1 MLTIGAK
8 DVERLHKFLKDLSPQ
23 ALPHAARES
32 MNAAAFATRHEW
44 AAEGKRTMTV
54 RNHYTFGGRH
64 HRVVKARTA
73 RVIESM
79 QSVVGN
85 NHKYM
90 REQENGVVRR
100 GGWFKSVPIPTT
112 VSRRSNDRT
121 KTQRPTFWRRKILL
135 GARKSRDQFQSRG
148 QYIAATKAA
157 AKRRGLKFVY
167 LDLGSWGRGIF
178 DIRLKRKMKKVW
190 NLNRKST
197 RTRAN
202 PMLRRSLQ
210 TLRPEF
216 ERHHKSALENQIRFV
231 LKKRGL
237 RVSSASSVIKRVIEG
252 APAML

>member
-1 MLTIGAK
+1 MLTMGAK
-8 DVERLHKFLKDLSPQ
+8 DVERLHKFLKDLSPR

-44 AAEGKRTMTV
+44 AAEGKRTMTI
-54 RNHYTFGGRH
+54 RNHWTFGGRH
-64 HRVVKARTA
+64 HRVVKARTS

-85 NHKYM
+85 KHKYM
-90 REQENGVVRR
+90 REQENGIVRR
-100 GGWFKSVPIPTT
+100 GGWFQGVPIPTT
-112 VSRRSNDRT
+112 VSRKGNDRT
-121 KTQRPTFWRRKILL
+121 KLQRPSYWRRKIFL
-135 GARKSRDQFQSRG
+135 GRRMTRSQFKSRG
-148 QYIAATKAA
+148 QYIAATKAM
-157 AKRRGLKFVY
+157 AKRRGHKFVY
-167 LDLGSWGRGIF
+167 LDMGSWGRGIY
-178 DIRLKRKMKKVW
+178 DVRLKRKMKKVW

-197 RTRAN
+197 RTRPN

-216 ERHHKSALENQIRFV
+216 MRYHKSALENQIRFV